1 MAAPDGIVTDPK
13 VSAVLDA
20 SHDARDQA
28 LSLVDIIA
36 ATGPLDNASAETQAE
51 VSKQQKLLITNFA
64 KLRGLHRNAHLG
76 SRHTKQETA
85 GARLEVDRLHL
96 QLQNLYYEQRHL
108 QGEITACESYESVD
122 TAISTLLGQIACAA
136 SSDDASMFIPDK
148 PVYSLSASRLAQEL
162 TSLLSSHTYQQLPLI
177 PVEEFLA
184 LKPEH
189 ASDDEN
195 DLMIARIEHE
205 RTERES
211 LEQQRME
218 LLKRKQKLI
227 SDNKKRKDDLANLDK
242 ELEKF
247 IDVRPF
253 ARADSAGVL
262 TNCRLPNLSKSCSRR
277 TYLDSTFCKSYPWA
291 MTPWEL
297 QIQCIHDLTPRQPAS
312 SARGVSTPLSPI
324 LYPALGS

>member
-108 QGEITACESYESVD
+108 QGEITACESYD
-122 TAISTLLGQIACAA
+122 
-136 SSDDASMFIPDK
+136 
-148 PVYSLSASRLAQEL
+148 
-162 TSLLSSHTYQQLPLI
+162 HTYQQLPLI

-247 IDVRPF
+247 IDAAKP
-253 ARADSAGVL
+253 
-262 TNCRLPNLSKSCSRR
+262 
-277 TYLDSTFCKSYPWA
+277 
-291 MTPWEL
+291 
-297 QIQCIHDLTPRQPAS
+297 IQKLFEKNIS
-312 SARGVSTPLSPI
+312 
-324 LYPALGS
+324 